1 MSFSEEKQIR
11 PVRWREC
18 RVDLISKPFSEYP
31 VYIKNQKS
39 SDYGGFGFFLRFS
52 STVGLFEVEILYY
65 TECQL
70 SASVFIVTVSI
81 PANMSEYINRNS

>member
-1 MSFSEEKQIR
+1 MSFREEKQIR
-11 PVRWREC
+11 TIRWRDC
-18 RVDLISKPFSEYP
+18 RVDFMSKPFSEYP

-39 SDYGGFGFFLRFS
+39 SNYGGVFLRFS

-70 SASVFIVTVSI
+70 S
-81 PANMSEYINRNS
+81 